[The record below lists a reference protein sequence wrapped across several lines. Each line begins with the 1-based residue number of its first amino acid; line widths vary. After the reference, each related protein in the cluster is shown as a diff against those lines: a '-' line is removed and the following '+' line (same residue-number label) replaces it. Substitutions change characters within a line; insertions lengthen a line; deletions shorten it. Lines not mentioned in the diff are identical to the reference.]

1 MTTYFQFADIVGAAI
16 LLVMGDDSDSSTDEF
31 GQRKDRLPSAPRP
44 PLSGGSQPLAAPQ
57 RVTNVASLAKQLS
70 PIEWSVPF
78 GHLEAFLYSNA
89 PRKISEYNFNM
100 VRSRIKQELALR
112 MTDGG
117 RRSYDNVFK
126 LTPEGAA
133 QLAYNPDAICISIDL
148 ACSGEAVFNTRNPN
162 CLRLCCSGI
171 GGCRDECKGGG
182 RFDGCGFRIE
192 LTTTLAGVQDA
203 KSGACARAAPMSD
216 LECCCARHLSMGS
229 SRRRA
234 SSTKQPRSACKERRP
249 R

>member
-1 MTTYFQFADIVGAAI
+1 
-16 LLVMGDDSDSSTDEF
+16 
-31 GQRKDRLPSAPRP
+31 
-44 PLSGGSQPLAAPQ
+44 
-57 RVTNVASLAKQLS
+57 
-70 PIEWSVPF
+70 
-78 GHLEAFLYSNA
+78 
-89 PRKISEYNFNM
+89 
-100 VRSRIKQELALR
+100 

-148 ACSGEAVFNTRNPN
+148 ACSGEAVFNKQNPN

-192 LTTTLAGVQDA
+192 LTTTL
-203 KSGACARAAPMSD
+203 SP
-216 LECCCARHLSMGS
+216 
-229 SRRRA
+229 
-234 SSTKQPRSACKERRP
+234 ACKTPKVERAHERRP
-249 R
+249 CPTWNVAAPAIYPWAQAGAEHPLQSSREVRARKGDPDDSR

>member
-1 MTTYFQFADIVGAAI
+1 
-16 LLVMGDDSDSSTDEF
+16 
-31 GQRKDRLPSAPRP
+31 
-44 PLSGGSQPLAAPQ
+44 
-57 RVTNVASLAKQLS
+57 
-70 PIEWSVPF
+70 
-78 GHLEAFLYSNA
+78 
-89 PRKISEYNFNM
+89 M

-148 ACSGEAVFNTRNPN
+148 ACSGEAVFNKQNPN